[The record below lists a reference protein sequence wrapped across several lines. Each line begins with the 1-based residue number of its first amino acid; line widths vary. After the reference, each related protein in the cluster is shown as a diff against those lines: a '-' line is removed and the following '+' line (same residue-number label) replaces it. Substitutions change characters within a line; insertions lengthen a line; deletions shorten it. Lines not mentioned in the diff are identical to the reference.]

1 LGLER
6 TSKTENIQFKVADF
20 ETVYNAFIGRL
31 ALTKFMAIPHYAY
44 LVQKMPEPC
53 GVISNRGDVKQAYD
67 CDKESCEMVNRLT
80 SSTELWELKESLAES
95 PPPPDPV
102 IPNSKASKAPI

>member
-1 LGLER
+1 
-6 TSKTENIQFKVADF
+6 VADF

-67 CDKESCEMVNRLT
+67 CDKESYEMVNRLT